1 MSIETVKVMEPRV
14 AVKSDVEK
22 NHIVLMG
29 GQRVTE
35 QVAPADSW
43 GSVGQKPVQ
52 ALWTIN
58 PPSTQTIVD
67 RRMRG

>member
-14 AVKSDVEK
+14 AVKPDVEK

-35 QVAPADSW
+35 KSLLRILGDQLDKNQSKL
-43 GSVGQKPVQ
+43 SGQLILHLHK
-52 ALWTIN
+52 LL
-58 PPSTQTIVD
+58 
-67 RRMRG
+67 